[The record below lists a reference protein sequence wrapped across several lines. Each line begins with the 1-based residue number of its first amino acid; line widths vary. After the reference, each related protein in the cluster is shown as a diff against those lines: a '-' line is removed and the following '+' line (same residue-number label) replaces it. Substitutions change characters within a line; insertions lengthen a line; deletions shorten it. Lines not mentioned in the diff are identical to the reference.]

1 MEVMDQ
7 RCCVLVCQ
15 KMACTP
21 LSDTAMGQVT
31 KHGLVRCVIT
41 WYSFQAGGLRLALLL
56 VMVSKSNSDQHDED
70 EDEDDDDDDDDDDED
85 EDEDEDDDDDDDD
98 AKQRLIGMKG

>member
-21 LSDTAMGQVT
+21 LSDTGMGQVT

-41 WYSFQAGGLRLALLL
+41 WYSFRAGLRLALLL
-56 VMVSKSNSDQHDED
+56 VMLSKSNSDQHDED
-70 EDEDDDDDDDDDDED
+70 EDEDEDEDDDDDED
-85 EDEDEDDDDDDDD
+85 EDDDDDHYYYDDDD